1 MARRRK
7 AELMSAHMMTPS
19 ERSLVL
25 RLHDRSAV
33 GHKAG
38 QYLDAIV
45 PTPQGLPFRRSYS
58 IASATDLSMPERFE
72 LAVTRVEGGPTSNAL
87 HTIQPGALIE
97 IEGPEGTFVR
107 RPEDRD
113 QPTLFVATG
122 TGLAPVRAMLSEE
135 VRVSEGPPLVL
146 LFGCRTPADVLW
158 ADELQQWERLCPRF
172 RLHVTLSR
180 ASPEWAGLVGYVQ
193 RHARGL
199 AESLPR
205 ARAYV
210 CGVSAMVDDV
220 VTVLE
225 REAGLPRESLRYE
238 TYD

>member
-1 MARRRK
+1 
-7 AELMSAHMMTPS
+7 MSTHMMTPS
-19 ERSLVL
+19 VRALAL
-25 RLHDRSAV
+25 RMHDGSAV
-33 GHKAG
+33 DHKPG
-38 QYLDAIV
+38 QYLDTIV
-45 PTPQGLPFRRSYS
+45 PTPRGLPFRRSYS
-58 IASATDLSMPERFE
+58 IASAPDPSTPDRFQ

-87 HTIQPGALIE
+87 HTIEPGALIE

-113 QPTLFVATG
+113 HPTLFVATG
-122 TGLAPVRAMLSEE
+122 TGLAPIRAMLTEE
-135 VRVSEGPPLVL
+135 VRASEGPPLVL

-158 ADELQQWERLCPRF
+158 AEELQRWERSCPRF

-180 ASPEWAGLVGYVQ
+180 APPEWAGLVGYVQ

-199 AESLPR
+199 AESLPG

-220 VTVLE
+220 VTVLH
-225 REAGLPRESLRYE
+225 REAGLPRGSLRYE